1 VTLRPPDAAENV
13 LADYA
18 TLGLTLEAH
27 PLRLLRARLRAAG
40 WRSISD
46 ALAATHG
53 TPMRSAGLVRLRQR
67 PGTAS
72 GVMFLTL
79 EDESGWLNVIV
90 WPKLVET
97 QRREL
102 LESQM
107 LGVIGELQT
116 AEGVTHLLARR
127 LVDLSDWLGGLD
139 ARSRDFH

>member
-1 VTLRPPDAAENV
+1 
-13 LADYA
+13 
-18 TLGLTLEAH
+18 
-27 PLRLLRARLRAAG
+27 
-40 WRSISD
+40 
-46 ALAATHG
+46 
-53 TPMRSAGLVRLRQR
+53 
-67 PGTAS
+67 
-72 GVMFLTL
+72 MFLTL

-90 WPKLVET
+90 WPQLVET

-116 AEGVTHLLARR
+116 AEGVTHLLAQR